1 MKRLVDI
8 TCSFVGVLLL
18 SPLFVV
24 VAVLIKLDSPGPVFF
39 RQKRIGK
46 DFRPFRIYKFRTM
59 AADAEQRG
67 APITVGG
74 DKRITRIGRFLR
86 KYKIDELPQLFNVIK
101 GEMSLV
107 GPRPEIKKY
116 VEQFKTDYEKLLTVR
131 PGITDPASLHY
142 SDEERLLASSTTWED
157 DYLRKVLPEKI
168 RLSSGYVDHHT
179 IFTDLRLILK
189 TITKASHQ

>member
-8 TCSFVGVLLL
+8 ICSSIGVLFL

-24 VAVLIKLDSPGPVFF
+24 VAVLIRLDSPGPVFF
-39 RQKRIGK
+39 RQNRIGK

-59 AADAEQRG
+59 AADAEQQG

-74 DKRITRIGRFLR
+74 DKRITRIGGYLR

-107 GPRPEIKKY
+107 GPRPEIRKY
-116 VEQFKTDYEKLLTVR
+116 VEQFRTDYAKLLTVR

-157 DYLRKVLPEKI
+157 DYLGKVLPEKI
-168 RLSSGYVDHHT
+168 RLSSGYVDNHT

>member
-8 TCSFVGVLLL
+8 ICSSIGVLFL

-24 VAVLIKLDSPGPVFF
+24 VAVLIRLDSPGPVFF
-39 RQKRIGK
+39 RQNRIGK

-59 AADAEQRG
+59 AADAEKDG
-67 APITVGG
+67 APITVRG
-74 DKRITRIGRFLR
+74 DRRITRIGRLLR
-86 KYKIDELPQLFNVIK
+86 RYKIDELPQLFNVIK

-107 GPRPEIKKY
+107 GPRPEIRKY
-116 VEQFKTDYEKLLTVR
+116 VEQFRTDYAKLLTVR

-157 DYLRKVLPEKI
+157 DYLGKVLPEKI
-168 RLSSGYVDHHT
+168 RLSSGYVDNHT